1 MRILLSIPSLM
12 PGGAERQ
19 FAELAAG
26 LSARGHEV
34 LAVALD
40 QGGPLEAS
48 LGGAGL
54 VVLGK
59 SSRLGNVRVA
69 FGLAGRLRSFRP
81 QVHYAFLTTPC
92 VLGALLK
99 PFFPATRLVMG
110 LRATDVD
117 HAAYTYGRAGRFLHG
132 LEARLS
138 ALADL
143 VIANSQAGRR
153 DGLARGFPEARTAV
167 VHNGIDTTRCLP
179 DRALGLAL
187 RTAWGIGPEEVLIG
201 QVARL
206 DPMKDHPNFLRAAAL
221 LAARRPEARFV
232 CVGGGPE
239 AYQAELHRQAAEL
252 GLSGRLV
259 WAGGR
264 ADMPAVYNA
273 LDALCLSSAYGE
285 GFPNVLG
292 EAMACGVPACATDA
306 GDAALVLGGTGAVVP
321 RRDPEALAAGLKGL
335 LERLEREGE
344 VLRAACRERIVANFG
359 VERMVRDTEALLAPL
374 DGAALPGA
382 DLR

>member
-26 LSARGHEV
+26 LCARGHEV

-40 QGGPLEAS
+40 QGGPLETA
-48 LGGAGL
+48 LGAARL

-59 SSRLGNVRVA
+59 TSRLGNARVA
-69 FGLAGRLRSFRP
+69 FGLAGLLRSFRP
-81 QVHYAFLTTPC
+81 QVHYAFLTSAC
-92 VLGALLK
+92 VLGGLLK

-117 HAAYTYGRAGRFLHG
+117 HAAYAYGRAGRVLHG

-153 DGLARGFPEARTAV
+153 DCLARGFPEARTV
-167 VHNGIDTTRCLP
+167 VLANGIDTGRCQP
-179 DRALGLAL
+179 DRTLGQAL
-187 RTAWGIGPEEVLIG
+187 REAWGVGPEELLVG
-201 QVARL
+201 HVARL

-221 LAARRPEARFV
+221 LSARRPEIRFV
-232 CVGGGPE
+232 CVGAGPE
-239 AYQAELHRQAAEL
+239 GYATELRRQAGGL
-252 GLSGRLV
+252 GLGGRLV

-273 LDALCLSSAYGE
+273 LDLLCLSSAYGE

-292 EAMACGVPACATDA
+292 EAMACGVPCCATDV
-306 GDAALVLGGTGAVVP
+306 GDAALVLGDLGVAVP
-321 RRDPEALAAGLKGL
+321 RREPETLAAGLAAL

-344 VLRAACRERIVANFG
+344 ALRRACRARIVAHFSL
-359 VERMVRDTEALLAPL
+359 ERMVADTEALLLKLCDSGRP
-374 DGAALPGA
+374 
-382 DLR
+382 